1 MANIIGISSTRMLFG
16 SCVSAVALSFVVG
29 AGTAYAA
36 GDIEEGYEI
45 NTGYFGGVAIKG
57 YDPVAY
63 FRMQQALKGSEEYAH
78 EWLGVTWHF
87 ANDAHR
93 DAFAETPGK
102 YAPQYGGHCAD
113 GVAYGQSTAN
123 IDPGEYVQ
131 QARGVYAVRVGVT
144 TGGKTQWYDGVAN
157 HGVRPTVDGSR
168 LLLEAHLFDFAGDLY
183 GKYLRVAFVEYLRGE
198 RKFDS
203 LEALKQQITA
213 DSQKAREK
221 LAINAAKS
229 GESSAF

>member
-16 SCVSAVALSFVVG
+16 SCVSAVTLSFVVG

-123 IDPGEYVQ
+123 IDPEAWTIIDGRLYLNFAII
-131 QARGVYAVRVGVT
+131 ARQELEEVPGQLAKADT
-144 TGGKTQWYDGVAN
+144 TWPQVKAGLAEKAL
-157 HGVRPTVDGSR
+157 SR
-168 LLLEAHLFDFAGDLY
+168 
-183 GKYLRVAFVEYLRGE
+183 
-198 RKFDS
+198 
-203 LEALKQQITA
+203 
-213 DSQKAREK
+213 
-221 LAINAAKS
+221 
-229 GESSAF
+229 